1 MYPDQEIR
9 ALAARKERL
18 LRRIGRRRED
28 LVDAGGRLAEKV
40 ALFEHWR
47 ERVLRWSGLASTV
60 LPFFLGARAGR
71 RKTPPKSRIS
81 SLLRWGGL
89 AWRLVRGLKPVTY
102 ADRGE

>member
-47 ERVLRWSGLASTV
+47 ERVLRWA
-60 LPFFLGARAGR
+60 
-71 RKTPPKSRIS
+71 
-81 SLLRWGGL
+81 GL

-102 ADRGE
+102 ADRAE